1 MFSSARFWLGF
12 TVLVYLVVA
21 LVVRSRRPRV
31 PVWGV
36 MAFAS
41 FMVVVL
47 VWLVLMKLFLLLIS
61 MLFCF

>member
-31 PVWGV
+31 PIWGV

>member
-1 MFSSARFWLGF
+1 VFSSARFWLGF
-12 TVLVYLVVA
+12 TVLVYVVA
-21 LVVRSRRPRV
+21 LVRSRRPRV

>member
-1 MFSSARFWLGF
+1 VFSSARFWLGF

-47 VWLVLMKLFLLLIS
+47 VWLVLMRLFLLLIS

>member
-1 MFSSARFWLGF
+1 VFSSARFWLGF

-47 VWLVLMKLFLLLIS
+47 VGLVLMRLFLLLIS